1 MLHVEAAAN
10 RRTSRRRFGVALA
23 GGGPLGAFYQLG
35 TLHALAECTEGI
47 DLTRL
52 DGYVGVSSG
61 AIICACLANGLS
73 TDDMIRAF
81 FVEDVAAEY
90 PLSPGILMYP
100 AFMEYTR
107 RVASLPSLVNQV
119 LLEWMRDPLRQS
131 WAEFFTPLL
140 KAIPTGVFDNQPF
153 ERYLRKLLTSEG
165 RTNDF
170 RKLPCMLRIVA
181 TDLNAGTEVRF
192 GEPGLD
198 DVPISEAIRASTAL
212 PGLYIPVTF
221 GGRTYVDGALLRTV
235 NASLVLDRGA
245 DLVISVNPLVTFDST
260 RSEAAR
266 ARDLANGGLVPVM
279 SQTFRA
285 LIQSRM
291 KVGMARYRTLYPFAD
306 RLLFEPNRHDEA
318 MFFANVFRYRDRA
331 RLAEHAYQR
340 TRKVLRMHAR
350 ELHDILDRHGIRLRM
365 DRLSDGRTFLTS
377 TAEAHRAEN
386 EVIARLDR
394 TLDRLA
400 LWIERHNGA

>member
-23 GGGPLGAFYQLG
+23 GAGSLGPFYQLG

-131 WAEFFTPLL
+131 WAEFFTPL
-140 KAIPTGVFDNQPF
+140 
-153 ERYLRKLLTSEG
+153 
-165 RTNDF
+165 
-170 RKLPCMLRIVA
+170 
-181 TDLNAGTEVRF
+181 
-192 GEPGLD
+192 
-198 DVPISEAIRASTAL
+198 
-212 PGLYIPVTF
+212 
-221 GGRTYVDGALLRTV
+221 
-235 NASLVLDRGA
+235 
-245 DLVISVNPLVTFDST
+245 
-260 RSEAAR
+260 
-266 ARDLANGGLVPVM
+266 
-279 SQTFRA
+279 
-285 LIQSRM
+285 
-291 KVGMARYRTLYPFAD
+291 
-306 RLLFEPNRHDEA
+306 
-318 MFFANVFRYRDRA
+318 
-331 RLAEHAYQR
+331 
-340 TRKVLRMHAR
+340 
-350 ELHDILDRHGIRLRM
+350 
-365 DRLSDGRTFLTS
+365 
-377 TAEAHRAEN
+377 
-386 EVIARLDR
+386 
-394 TLDRLA
+394 
-400 LWIERHNGA
+400 